1 MSIGCYYGPLETW
14 KVVYYPANTS
24 HIGMCTALV
33 EADCQQM
40 AMQAFRE
47 QYSGQYRT
55 IQSCKKLL
63 G

>member
-1 MSIGCYYGPLETW
+1 MMMYGPAETW
-14 KVVYYPANTS
+14 KIVYYPADTS

-33 EADCQQM
+33 EADCEQT
-40 AMQAFRE
+40 AYQAFRE

-55 IQSCKKLL
+55 IHSVKKLL

>member
-1 MSIGCYYGPLETW
+1 MMMYGNAETW

-33 EADCQQM
+33 EADCYQT

-47 QYSGQYRT
+47 QYSGQYRSV
-55 IQSCKKLL
+55 QSCSKLL

>member
-1 MSIGCYYGPLETW
+1 MSCYYGPLETW

-33 EADCQQM
+33 EADSHQM

-47 QYSGQYRT
+47 QYSGQYRN

>member
-1 MSIGCYYGPLETW
+1 MMMYGPAETW
-14 KVVYYPANTS
+14 KVVYYSTDTS
-24 HIGMCTALV
+24 RIGMCTAFV
-33 EADCQQM
+33 EADCYQT

-55 IQSCKKLL
+55 VQSCQKLF

>member
-1 MSIGCYYGPLETW
+1 MMYYGATETW
-14 KVVYYPANTS
+14 KVVYYPKDSSN
-24 HIGMCTALV
+24 INMGVALV
-33 EADCQQM
+33 EAENEHT

-47 QYSGQYRT
+47 QYSGQYRA

>member
-1 MSIGCYYGPLETW
+1 MMYYGATETW
-14 KVVYYPANTS
+14 KVVYYPKDSSN
-24 HIGMCTALV
+24 INMGVALV
-33 EADCQQM
+33 EAESEHT

-47 QYSGQYRT
+47 QYSGQYRA